1 MNIHFQFPAHR
12 HPYRQPNRRQFFHLS
27 LFAAASALS
36 WACTQG
42 AAKTS
47 KASILVI
54 GAGIAGLAAARELQ
68 SKGFQVTVFE
78 GRDRTGGRIH
88 TDRHLGFPA
97 DLGASWIHGITG
109 NPITKLARDFQVRI
123 APTDYDNRTIY
134 GTDGKSLGDR
144 EIERSESLY
153 EEIISQAKGL
163 RKNLAKDISIAEA
176 VERILQ
182 GANLTPQQRIIL
194 NWQLTSNVVVET
206 GTDLQNLSLMAY
218 DEDEAFGGDDYL
230 FPGGYDAIIQGLAK
244 GIDIQLRQ
252 KVTGI
257 EYGNKGV
264 TVKTERGS
272 FQADAA
278 VITLPLGVLKSGSV
292 TFSPPLPER
301 KRAAISRL
309 SMGVLNKVVLK
320 FPKIFWPAD
329 NDMIGYISPQSKD
342 FSEFVNLHRHTSA
355 QVLVALTG
363 GSFARELEQ
372 LSEREVGERVM
383 KLLRRAH
390 GNGIPNPE
398 AILRTRWAADPFS
411 FGSYSQIPVGSSIG
425 DLEALAEPVADRL
438 FFAGEATSQNYPSTV
453 HGAFLSGIR
462 EAEQI
467 GKGFAG

>member
-1 MNIHFQFPAHR
+1 MHR
-12 HPYRQPNRRQFFHLS
+12 LPYRQPNRRQFLHLS
-27 LFAAASALS
+27 LFAAASTLS
-36 WACTQG
+36 WACTKG
-42 AAKTS
+42 VAKTS

-68 SKGFQVTVFE
+68 SQGFKVTVLE
-78 GRDRTGGRIH
+78 ARNRTGGRIH
-88 TDRHLGFPA
+88 TDRTLGLPA

-123 APTDYDNRTIY
+123 APTDYDNTTIY
-134 GTDGKSLGDR
+134 GPDGKPLGDK
-144 EIERSESLY
+144 EIEKAESLY
-153 EEIISQAKGL
+153 EDIISRAKAM
-163 RKNLAKDISIAEA
+163 RKKLEKDISIAEA

-182 GANLTPQQRIIL
+182 GENLTPQQINLL
-194 NWQLTSNVVVET
+194 NWHLTSNVVVEN
-206 GTDLQNLSLMAY
+206 GTDLENLSLMAY
-218 DEDEAFGGDDYL
+218 DEDEAFAGNDYL

-244 GIDIQLRQ
+244 GIDIQLQQ

-257 EYGNKGV
+257 EYGKKGV
-264 TVKTERGS
+264 SVKTERGS

-278 VITLPLGVLKSGSV
+278 VITLPLGVLKSGAV

-309 SMGVLNKVVLK
+309 NMGVLNKVVLK

-355 QVLVALTG
+355 PVLVALTG

-398 AILRTRWAADPFS
+398 AIVRTRWAADPFS
-411 FGSYSQIPVGSSIG
+411 LGSYSHIPVGSSTG
-425 DLEALAEPVADRL
+425 NLEALAEPVAELL
-438 FFAGEATSQNYPSTV
+438 FFAGEATSQQYPSTV

-462 EAEQI
+462 EAQQI
-467 GKGFAG
+467 GKRFAG